1 MSAGDN
7 NQNGIYGTATSN
19 SITIGNSNNDI
30 YLNMNTSTGTYQI
43 WNTPTTVAPNNAIW
57 TTAPGNLTITPS
69 NSTWTITSPSH
80 IKNSYIELPIGLLVK
95 IKDFKSFLG
104 IYLLKEELIGKTG
117 IITKDDGNYTCQV
130 FVLGQLFDIPKDFL
144 KILK

>member
-7 NQNGIYGTATSN
+7 NQNGIYGTNTSN

-30 YLNMNTSTGTYQI
+30 FLNMNTGTYQI
-43 WNTPTTVAPNNAIW
+43 WNTPTTVAPNNLI
-57 TTAPGNLTITPS
+57 
-69 NSTWTITSPSH
+69 WTITSPSH

-104 IYLLKEELIGKTG
+104 IYL
-117 IITKDDGNYTCQV
+117 
-130 FVLGQLFDIPKDFL
+130 
-144 KILK
+144 

>member
-7 NQNGIYGTATSN
+7 NQNGIYGTNTSN

-30 YLNMNTSTGTYQI
+30 FLNMNTGTYQI
-43 WNTPTTVAPNNAIW
+43 WNTPTTVAPNNLI
-57 TTAPGNLTITPS
+57 
-69 NSTWTITSPSH
+69 WTITSPSH

-104 IYLLKEELIGKTG
+104 ISLLKEELIGKTG